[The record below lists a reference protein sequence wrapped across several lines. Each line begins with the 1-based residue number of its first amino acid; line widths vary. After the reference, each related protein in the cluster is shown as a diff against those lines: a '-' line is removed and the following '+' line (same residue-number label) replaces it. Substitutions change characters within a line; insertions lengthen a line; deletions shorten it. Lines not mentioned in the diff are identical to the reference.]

1 MLLAL
6 NASQMLSDTGAL
18 LGICITN
25 NTQELQEGVSHHS
38 VLLNERM
45 SPNANLLIEETR
57 RDSQSKKL
65 HFITGVKNVRQLVR
79 TVSSIQSISHQ

>member
-1 MLLAL
+1 
-6 NASQMLSDTGAL
+6 MLSDTGAL

-57 RDSQSKKL
+57 RDSQSAKPHNRL
-65 HFITGVKNVRQLVR
+65 HYKTYFQVYYVKG
-79 TVSSIQSISHQ
+79 